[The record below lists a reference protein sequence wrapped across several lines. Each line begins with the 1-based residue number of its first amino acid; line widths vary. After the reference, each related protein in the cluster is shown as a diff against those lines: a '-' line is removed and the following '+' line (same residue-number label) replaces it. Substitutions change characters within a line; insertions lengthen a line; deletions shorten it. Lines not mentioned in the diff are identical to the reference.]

1 VSATADELAD
11 AKESD
16 RVTTVEDGAEQICE
30 DVVAEAQRLVERAE
44 REGLPLR
51 LLGGVAVRLRCAGE
65 MPSAFERSYGD
76 LDWVTAKGGSGAAQR
91 FFEEAGYTPEARFNA
106 LHGRD
111 RLLFFDHRHGRQVD
125 VFVGSF
131 RMSHEI
137 SFGARLALEPVTIP
151 LAELLVTKLQ
161 IYEINRKDVADALAL
176 VCEHGIGDSDGD
188 RLNAK
193 RIAELCAADWGLWR
207 TFTGNL
213 AKCKSMVDEFDLPEN
228 TKEHLKRSL
237 EEIESRIER
246 EPKSRKWRLRARVGE
261 RKRWYELPEEVMGGR
276 E

>member
-1 VSATADELAD
+1 MAGEVADP
-11 AKESD
+11 KESD
-16 RVTTVEDGAEQICE
+16 RVTTVNNGADQIR
-30 DVVAEAQRLVERAE
+30 DDIVAEAERLVERAE
-44 REGLPLR
+44 RNGLPLR
-51 LLGGVAVRLRCAGE
+51 LLGGVAVRLRCRGE
-65 MPSAFERSYGD
+65 LPSALERSYGD
-76 LDWVTAKGGSGAAQR
+76 LDWVTAKGGSGPAQR
-91 FFEEAGYTPEARFNA
+91 FFEEAGYSPEARFNA

-111 RLLFFDHRHGRQVD
+111 RLLFFDHPHGRQVD

-137 SFGARLALEPVTIP
+137 SFGDRLALEPVTIP

-176 VCEHGIGDSDGD
+176 VCKHGVADSDGD
-188 RLNAK
+188 TLNAH

-213 AKCKSMVDEFDLPEN
+213 DKCTSMVDDFDLGEEL
-228 TKEHLKRSL
+228 KERLKRSL
-237 EEIESRIER
+237 KEIEACIAQ
-246 EPKSRKWRLRARVGE
+246 EPKSRKWRLRAKIGD
-261 RKRWYELPEEVMGGR
+261 RKRWYELPEEVTGGR